1 MFAEIVVRK
10 LLCLFRILWEITW
23 NKRRLNLETGLS
35 QLWKFLKITLLFVP
49 LAALENQ
56 IGYLKLKA
64 EICQSARILLF
75 LSGEF
80 LY

>member
-64 EICQSARILLF
+64 ESQSARILLF